1 MSKTLPEW
9 GSISFDIPEK
19 MVFKTK
25 KGKIIEA
32 KTLTKNKNIATRNK
46 IKSIN
51 LISSNTID
59 IKSKVEEKDKPL
71 TKNKIKQKVE
81 EKDEPYIIPPI
92 EPLPEIK
99 NEDNSS
105 SKIKL
110 TNKQK
115 ECISNIENIHSYLE
129 SGRKTMF
136 KTDKQIKYFN
146 DLNSAII
153 GFDYYPT
160 PLEYSRLISNEIKKW
175 GDEPISILDA
185 CCGLANLS
193 IEYIKDGLLNNQ
205 TVYMNDFNQT
215 WISNITDLES
225 KNIIIDW
232 GNFLQSYENYYNKNI
247 HVILCNP
254 PFSVS
259 FEIKGKLYNDY
270 KLGYFFFLYSCLKIM
285 ENNRGIKDLFFICPK
300 THFKVHS
307 EGTGGTEID
316 MPRATIKLIKDY
328 FKDENDIDEIFD
340 YNCGFICDVKGFKTI
355 RKGKPTDLNMTF
367 GLYQFYLNS
376 Y

>member
-9 GSISFDIPEK
+9 GSISFDVPEK
-19 MVFKTK
+19 MVFETK
-25 KGKIIEA
+25 KGKLIEA
-32 KTLTKNKNIATRNK
+32 KTLTKNQNIATRNK

-71 TKNKIKQKVE
+71 TKKKIKSKVE
-81 EKDEPYIIPPI
+81 EKEAYIIPPI
-92 EPLPEIK
+92 EPLPEIN
-99 NEDNSS
+99 NEYNFSY
-105 SKIKL
+105 KINL

-115 ECISNIENIHSYLE
+115 ECIKNIETIHSYLE
-129 SGRKTMF
+129 SGRKSMM
-136 KTDKQIKYFN
+136 KTIKQIQIFN
-146 DLNSAII
+146 DLNDAIM

-215 WISNITDLES
+215 MIRNITDLES
-225 KNIIIDW
+225 KNIIVDW
-232 GNFLQSYENYYNKNI
+232 GNFLESYENYYNKNI

-259 FEIKGKLYNDY
+259 FEIKDKLYNDY
-270 KLGYFFFLYSCLKIM
+270 KLGYFFFLYACLKIM

-300 THFKVHS
+300 TYFKVNDN
-307 EGTGGTEID
+307 GTGGTEID
-316 MPRATIKLIKDY
+316 IPRSTIKLIKDY
-328 FKDENDIDEIFD
+328 FKDEYDIDEIFN
-340 YNCGFICDVKGFKTI
+340 YHCKFICDVKGFKTI
-355 RKGKPTDLNMTF
+355 RKGKPTDLNITC
-367 GLYQFYLNS
+367 GLYQFYLNT